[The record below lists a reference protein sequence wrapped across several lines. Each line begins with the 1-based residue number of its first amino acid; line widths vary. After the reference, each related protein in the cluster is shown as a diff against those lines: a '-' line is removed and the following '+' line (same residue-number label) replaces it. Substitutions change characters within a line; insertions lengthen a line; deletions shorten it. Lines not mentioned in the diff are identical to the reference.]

1 MLTEPTIDKLRN
13 IWLYGMAD
21 AYVEQQKS
29 ANVKGMDFDDRFG
42 LLVDAEWLLRQN
54 RRTKRRMKEAKLRLT
69 QACIEDVDTGAA
81 RGIEKGVLMRLA
93 TCAFIDEHLNVI
105 ITGPTGTGKTYLG
118 CALAQ
123 AAIRKNR
130 SAIYRR
136 ASRLYEE
143 MALARVDGTY
153 AKLLLRLARVDVL
166 IIDDFGLTAMKD
178 HDRQGLLDVLEDRYG
193 NRSTIITTQLPTK
206 AWHDYINDPTVAD
219 SICDRVVHNAHRI
232 ELKGP
237 SRRKEKATK
246 D

>member
-1 MLTEPTIDKLRN
+1 MLTEPTIDKLKT
-13 IWLYGMAD
+13 ISLYGMAG
-21 AYVEQQKS
+21 AYIDQLKSSDVQK
-29 ANVKGMDFDDRFG
+29 MDFDDRFG

-54 RRTKRRMKEAKLRLT
+54 RRTKRRMKEARLRLP
-69 QACIEDVDTGAA
+69 QACVEDIDAGAA
-81 RGIEKGVLMRLA
+81 RGLEKGVLMRLA
-93 TCAFIDEHLNVI
+93 TCAFLDEHLNVI

-123 AAIRKNR
+123 AAIRQNR
-130 SAIYRR
+130 SAVYRR

-153 AKLLLRLARVDVL
+153 AKLLLRLSRIELL
-166 IIDDFGLTAMKD
+166 IIDDFGLAPMRD
-178 HDRQGLLDVLEDRYG
+178 QDRQALLDILEDRYG

-232 ELKGP
+232 ELKGA
-237 SRRKEKATK
+237 SRRKEKTTR

>member
-21 AYVEQQKS
+21 AYVDQQKS
-29 ANVKGMDFDDRFG
+29 AEIRSMGFDDRFG

-81 RGIEKGVLMRLA
+81 RGIEKGALMRLA
-93 TCAFIDEHLNVI
+93 TCAFLDDKLNVI
-105 ITGPTGTGKTYLG
+105 ISGATGTGKTYLG

-130 SAIYRR
+130 SALYRR

-143 MALARVDGTY
+143 LALSRVDGTY
-153 AKLLLRLARVDVL
+153 AKLLVRIARVDVL
-166 IIDDFGLTAMKD
+166 IIDDFGLAPMKD
-178 HDRQGLLDVLEDRYG
+178 QDRQALLDVLEDRYG

-206 AWHDYINDPTVAD
+206 VWHDYINDPTVAD

-237 SRRKEKATK
+237 SRRKEKALK